1 MLDNPEAAVAARA
14 VRSYDEGLLHPRS
27 LRKLR
32 NKRRQPHREIDNS
45 TSTNRLFTKGQSR
58 VDEMDLQN
66 KSTHRHRAPLPV
78 VVRCLRAISPKNDDG
93 RHEPMVRDRPGSVLA
108 KGAAQQKGKLL
119 LCPLLALPKRE
130 DE

>member
-14 VRSYDEGLLHPRS
+14 VRSYDEGLLQPRS

-58 VDEMDLQN
+58 VDEMDLQ
-66 KSTHRHRAPLPV
+66 KQVHTQAPYTVARRSLSA
-78 VVRCLRAISPKNDDG
+78 CDFT
-93 RHEPMVRDRPGSVLA
+93 
-108 KGAAQQKGKLL
+108 
-119 LCPLLALPKRE
+119 
-130 DE
+130 